1 MPQLSY
7 SKAQV
12 HAAFLQL
19 HSLILSNYGEPDS
32 NGTCLHF
39 FFNSQEWQREE
50 EIGSAPLGVNTVFDL
65 LLFRLFELLIF
76 KSLEDE
82 LYYLKFIY
90 SVNGMDA
97 FESVTPLP

>member
-1 MPQLSY
+1 MPLVYIFS
-7 SKAQV
+7 STHTNDREKRRSA
-12 HAAFLQL
+12 L
-19 HSLILSNYGEPDS
+19 HLWSF
-32 NGTCLHF
+32 H
-39 FFNSQEWQREE
+39 
-50 EIGSAPLGVNTVFDL
+50 
-65 LLFRLFELLIF
+65 LFELLIF